1 MFRKFFLFVVISL
14 WGVVVLP
21 VPNRADAATPLTL
34 AVIQNLRNLVQLMP
48 QNQPN
53 RQARKSDAM
62 SPGDGLSTGR
72 SALADLRFN
81 DGSLARIGEQAVF
94 RFLPKTRNFK
104 LTTGTVL
111 LLIPPGR
118 GQTRINTPNAAAAI
132 RGSALFVRYD
142 EKTDTTLV
150 GALTNSGIQ
159 VSNKDASQN
168 QELQAGQVIIIV
180 KDKFKGLYDFD
191 LRTFYETGELVKG
204 LDLTLKQSV
213 PNSDPAIASVQAE
226 TAAAVAAQSPLTG
239 QDIVKNP
246 SLVNP
251 TTTSPNSA
259 TNNIIRNNSPVGTL
273 LDTGQIV
280 SNTAAQSDNTDK
292 KNPNPPQ
299 PPVVTPQPPVVTP
312 QPPVVTPQPPVV
324 TPQPPVVTP
333 QPPVVTPQPPVATP
347 PVVTPPVATP
357 PVVTP
362 PVVTPPVVT
371 PPVVTP
377 PVTTPPVT
385 TPPVTTPPVTTPPVT
400 TPPVTTPPVTTP
412 PVTTPP
418 VSTVAPPTPANP
430 SPPPVTTPPVTTP
443 PVSTVAPPTPANPSP
458 PPVTTPP
465 VTPPTPA
472 NPSAPATNSQ
482 PLQPAPV
489 VPST

>member
-1 MFRKFFLFVVISL
+1 MFRKFFLLVVISL
-14 WGVVVLP
+14 WGAVVLP
-21 VPNRADAATPLTL
+21 VPNRADATTPLTL

-48 QNQPN
+48 QKQPN
-53 RQARKSDAM
+53 RPARKSDAM

-159 VSNKDASQN
+159 VSNNDASQN
-168 QELQAGQVIIIV
+168 QELQAGQVIVIV
-180 KDKFKGLYDFD
+180 KGKFKGLYDFD
-191 LRTFYETGELVKG
+191 LRTFYETGDLVKG
-204 LDLTLKQSV
+204 LDLTLKQGV
-213 PNSDPAIASVQAE
+213 PSSDPAIASVQAE

-251 TTTSPNSA
+251 TTTSPNSPSP
-259 TNNIIRNNSPVGTL
+259 NIIRDNSPVSTL
-273 LDTGQIV
+273 LDTGQVI

-333 QPPVVTPQPPVATP
+333 QPPVVTP
-347 PVVTPPVATP
+347 
-357 PVVTP
+357 
-362 PVVTPPVVT
+362 
-371 PPVVTP
+371 PVVTP
-377 PVTTPPVT
+377 PVT
-385 TPPVTTPPVTTPPVT
+385 
-400 TPPVTTPPVTTP
+400 
-412 PVTTPP
+412 
-418 VSTVAPPTPANP
+418 PPTPANP
-430 SPPPVTTPPVTTP
+430 SPAPVTTPPT
-443 PVSTVAPPTPANPSP
+443 STVTPPTPANPSP
-458 PPVTTPP
+458 APVTPPPTSTVTPPTPANPPPAPVTPPPTSTVTPPTPANPPPAPVTTPP

-472 NPSAPATNSQ
+472 NPSSAPATNSQ
-482 PLQPAPV
+482 PLQPTPV
-489 VPST
+489 IPST

>member
-204 LDLTLKQSV
+204 LDLTLKQGV

-251 TTTSPNSA
+251 TTTSPNSP

-324 TPQPPVVTP
+324 TPQPPV
-333 QPPVVTPQPPVATP
+333 A
-347 PVVTPPVATP
+347 
-357 PVVTP
+357 
-362 PVVTPPVVT
+362 TPPVVT

-377 PVTTPPVT
+377 PVTT
-385 TPPVTTPPVTTPPVT
+385 
-400 TPPVTTPPVTTP
+400 
-412 PVTTPP
+412 
-418 VSTVAPPTPANP
+418 
-430 SPPPVTTPPVTTP
+430 PPVTTPPVTTP

>member
-142 EKTDTTLV
+142 EKTETTLV

-204 LDLTLKQSV
+204 LDLTLKQGV

-251 TTTSPNSA
+251 TTTSPNSP

-312 QPPVVTPQPPVV
+312 QPPV
-324 TPQPPVVTP
+324 
-333 QPPVVTPQPPVATP
+333 A
-347 PVVTPPVATP
+347 
-357 PVVTP
+357 
-362 PVVTPPVVT
+362 TPPVVT

-385 TPPVTTPPVTTPPVT
+385 T
-400 TPPVTTPPVTTP
+400 
-412 PVTTPP
+412 
-418 VSTVAPPTPANP
+418 
-430 SPPPVTTPPVTTP
+430 PPVTTPPVTTP